1 MLQRLS
7 VNFRLFL
14 DFTQKINLSESTFAN
29 KIFSAAMDSF
39 IFSQASKLESNFVSG
54 SGPE

>member
-1 MLQRLS
+1 MLQRQS

-14 DFTQKINLSESTFAN
+14 DFTQKINPSELTFAN

-39 IFSQASKLESNFVSG
+39 IFSQASKLESNFVFG

>member
-1 MLQRLS
+1 MLQRQS

-14 DFTQKINLSESTFAN
+14 DFTQKINPSELTFAN
-29 KIFSAAMDSF
+29 KIFSAVTDSF
-39 IFSQASKLESNFVSG
+39 IFSQASKLESNFVFG